1 MISMIILIFFFF
13 KFELIQVNIFFVIF
27 DGIFKY
33 YFYEILKLRLL
44 KFAFILIKKYKYKY
58 FCNK

>member
-33 YFYEILKLRLL
+33 YFYEILKLHD
-44 KFAFILIKKYKYKY
+44 Y
-58 FCNK
+58 